1 MGIFM
6 QKSRIVVTIALLS
19 SFLFVCI
26 DLVGASEGRLLI
38 YMDQAQGNHLKAYG
52 VAYWCLTRGAKVQ
65 WLLNYRGGSFL
76 CEDTAEIRNVASMR
90 GVSFLPLDGR
100 QVAGI
105 YRVIEESN
113 MEAVL
118 LEKPPRIAIYT
129 QPESEPW
136 DDAVTLALEY
146 AEIPYSTLW
155 DREVLS
161 GKLYEFD
168 WIHLHHEDFT
178 GQYGRFYASFRN
190 HAWYRRQVRTFEKAA
205 VEAGYPSVPSHKGAI
220 SREIKNFVKQGG
232 FMFAMCAAC
241 DSMDIGLAAEGVD
254 IVPAEI
260 DGTPAEADCQEKLDF
275 TKSLAFTDFSL
286 EMNPLVYE
294 FSDIDVDP
302 SRYDEFINRGDIDL
316 FEFSA
321 KFDRTPTIFTQ
332 NHVNRVRGFLGQ
344 TTAFRRHTLKDAVI
358 IMGTLVGEDA
368 VKYLYGRYGKGTF
381 TFYAGHDPED
391 FAHLVGDP
399 PTNLALSK
407 NSPGYRLILNNILF
421 PAAKKKKQKT

>member
-1 MGIFM
+1 MVGT
-6 QKSRIVVTIALLS
+6 SGHAADRI
-19 SFLFVCI
+19 
-26 DLVGASEGRLLI
+26 LI
-38 YMDQAQGNHLKAYG
+38 YMDRAQTNHLKAYG
-52 VAYWCLTRGAKVQ
+52 VAYWCLTRGFKVQ

-76 CEDTAEIRNVASMR
+76 CEDVSQVRSYAGVR
-90 GVSFLPLDGR
+90 GVSYLPLDGP

-105 YRVIEESN
+105 YKIIEESN
-113 MEAVL
+113 MEVVL

-129 QPESEPW
+129 PSEAEPW
-136 DDAVTLALEY
+136 DDAVTLALTY

-155 DREVLS
+155 DQEVLA

-168 WIHLHHEDFT
+168 WLHLHHEDFT

-190 HAWYRRQVRTFEKAA
+190 HAWYQRQVRIFEKVAA
-205 VEAGYPSVPSHKGAI
+205 AAGFSSVPKHKNSVA
-220 SREIKNFVKQGG
+220 REIKSFVKQGG

-241 DSMDIGLAAEGVD
+241 DTTDIALAAEGVD

-260 DGTPAEADCQEKLDF
+260 DGTPAEANCQDKLDF
-275 TKSLAFTDFSL
+275 AKTLAFTEFKL

-294 FSDIDVDP
+294 FSNIDVEAGK
-302 SRYDEFINRGDIDL
+302 YNEFTHPGDFDL

-332 NHVNRVRGFLGQ
+332 NHVNRVSGFLGQ
-344 TTAFRRHTLKDAVI
+344 TTAFRRQTVKDSVI
-358 IMGTLVGEDA
+358 IMGTLAGEDA
-368 VKYLYGRYGKGTF
+368 VKYLYGRHGKGTF
-381 TFYAGHDPED
+381 TFYAGHDPGD

-399 PTNLALSK
+399 PTNLALCK